1 MNPGTIYFKTDKG
14 RAEVAQRSGS
24 ISAGQRRLLIMV
36 DGRKTV
42 NDLGAF
48 VRMGELEPALD
59 QLRLL
64 ALIES
69 TNAVVT
75 LPEPAA
81 PGFVAADAADP
92 PRPATSPEEFSR
104 VRQEASNFVLERLAA
119 AAGPICAAIDQC
131 SRPADLR
138 KMLRG
143 VEIFVGDKLS
153 AEEAQRF
160 ARHFG
165 GLLL

>member
-64 ALIES
+64 ALIE
-69 TNAVVT
+69 
-75 LPEPAA
+75 
-81 PGFVAADAADP
+81 
-92 PRPATSPEEFSR
+92 
-104 VRQEASNFVLERLAA
+104 
-119 AAGPICAAIDQC
+119 
-131 SRPADLR
+131 
-138 KMLRG
+138 
-143 VEIFVGDKLS
+143 
-153 AEEAQRF
+153 
-160 ARHFG
+160 
-165 GLLL
+165 